1 MHAFCAESRVY
12 LTGYADMEVPI
23 LKFTPNPQ
31 SRRAFLRGS
40 AATMAGIVTAQ
51 AASGTQADPLIT
63 EVQDWASVTGD
74 GVDATPYGLP
84 IKFESDVV
92 RRSVPW
98 LTASPISSINFTP
111 IHALDGTITPQGC
124 AFERHHSGAIE
135 LSKSDYRLMV
145 NGLVDQPLVFSYA
158 DLERLPRE
166 NHVYFCEC
174 AANTGMEWAGAQL
187 NGVQFTHGMIHNMEY
202 TGVSLRSVLQ
212 EAGLTAAGDLQDK
225 WVYVEGADA
234 SSNGRSIPM
243 EKALDD
249 VLVAFKANGEALRKE
264 HGYPIRLVVPGW
276 EGNMW
281 VKWLRRIEVM
291 DGPVESREE
300 TSKYT
305 DVLEDGTARKW
316 TWVMDAKSVIT
327 SPSPQA
333 PIQHGPGALVIT
345 GLAWSGHGSIK
356 RVDISKDGGRNW
368 ETARLSNHENNK
380 ALARFYFEMDW
391 QGEEMLLQARAMDE
405 TGYVQPSKQ
414 QLRKLRGE
422 NSVYHNNCIQ
432 TWHVKPTGEVEN
444 VEVS

>member
-1 MHAFCAESRVY
+1 
-12 LTGYADMEVPI
+12 MEDATRSP
-23 LKFTPNPQ
+23 

-40 AATMAGIVTAQ
+40 AVALAGSVTARGATAQ
-51 AASGTQADPLIT
+51 TADPLIT
-63 EVQDWASVTGD
+63 ELQPWASLTGD

-84 IKFESDVV
+84 IKYEADVI
-92 RRSVPW
+92 RRNVPW
-98 LTASPISSINFTP
+98 LTADTISSINFTP

-135 LSKSDYRLMV
+135 LRKDDYRLMI
-145 NGLVDQPLVFSYA
+145 NGLVDQELVFTYA
-158 DLERLPRE
+158 DLERFPRE

-187 NGVQFTHGMIHNMEY
+187 NGAQFTHGMIHNMEY
-202 TGVSLRSVLQ
+202 TGVPLRLLLE
-212 EAGLTAAGDLQDK
+212 EAGLTAAGDMADK

-234 SSNGRSIPM
+234 SSNGRSIPI

-264 HGYPIRLVVPGW
+264 HGYPVRLVVPGW

-281 VKWLRRIEVM
+281 VKWLRRIEIM

-305 DVLEDGTARKW
+305 DVLADGTARKF

-327 SPSPQA
+327 APSPQS
-333 PIQHGPGALVIT
+333 PIIHGHGPLVIT
-345 GLAWSGHGSIK
+345 GLAWSGHGQIT
-356 RVDISKDGGRNW
+356 RVDVSTDGGVTW
-368 ETARLSNHENNK
+368 QTARLGKQGDTK
-380 ALARFYFEMDW
+380 ALTRFYLDTQW
-391 QGEEMLLQARAMDE
+391 TGEEMLLQSRAMDE
-405 TGYVQPSKQ
+405 TGYVQPTKHA
-414 QLRKLRGE
+414 LRAIRGE

-432 TWHVKPTGEVEN
+432 TWHVNAKGEAEN

>member
-1 MHAFCAESRVY
+1 MKPKVFQ
-12 LTGYADMEVPI
+12 YAP
-23 LKFTPNPQ
+23 
-31 SRRAFLRGS
+31 SRRAFLRGAVATGAGLAAAQTAS
-40 AATMAGIVTAQ
+40 AMG
-51 AASGTQADPLIT
+51 DPLIT
-63 EVQDWASVTGD
+63 QVQPWASELGD

-84 IKFESDVV
+84 IKFEADVV
-92 RRSVPW
+92 RRNVPW
-98 LTASPISSINFTP
+98 LTADPISSINFTP

-135 LSKSDYRLMV
+135 LSKQDYRLMI
-145 NGLVDQPLVFSYA
+145 NGLVETPLVFTYD
-158 DLERLPRE
+158 DLERFPRE

-202 TGVSLRSVLQ
+202 TGVPLRLLLQ
-212 EAGLTAAGDLQDK
+212 EAGYDPSGR

-264 HGYPIRLVVPGW
+264 HGYPVRLVVPGW
-276 EGNMW
+276 EGNLW
-281 VKWLRRIEVM
+281 VKWLRRVEVM
-291 DGPVESREE
+291 SGPVESREE

-305 DVLEDGTARKW
+305 DTLEDGTSRKW

-333 PIQHGPGALVIT
+333 PISHGPGPLVIS
-345 GLAWSGHGSIK
+345 GLAWSGRGAIT
-356 RVDISKDGGRNW
+356 RVDVSTDGGKNW
-368 ETARLSNHENNK
+368 QTARLAKPGEDK
-380 ALARFYFEMDW
+380 ALTRFYLDTNW
-391 QGEEMLLQARAMDE
+391 SGEEMLLQSRAMDE
-405 TGYVQPSKQ
+405 TGYVQPTKA
-414 QLRKLRGE
+414 QLRAERGE
-422 NSVYHNNCIQ
+422 NSIYHNNCIQ
-432 TWHVKPTGEVEN
+432 TWWVNANGEAEN

>member
-1 MHAFCAESRVY
+1 MS
-12 LTGYADMEVPI
+12 DP
-23 LKFTPNPQ
+23 PQ
-31 SRRAFLRGS
+31 TSRRAFLRGS
-40 AATMAGIVTAQ
+40 AAALAGGAT
-51 AASGTQADPLIT
+51 AASAGTPDPLIT
-63 EVQDWASVTGD
+63 EVQDWASGLGD

-84 IKFESDVV
+84 IEFEGDVV
-92 RRSVPW
+92 RRNVPW
-98 LTASPISSINFTP
+98 LTADTISSINFTP

-135 LSKSDYRLMV
+135 LRKEDYRLMI
-145 NGLVDQPLVFSYA
+145 NGLVDRPLVFTYA
-158 DLERLPRE
+158 DLERFPRE

-202 TGVSLRSVLQ
+202 SGVSLRTLLE
-212 EAGLTAAGDLQDK
+212 EAGLDTAGDLADK
-225 WVYVEGADA
+225 WVFVEGADA

-264 HGYPIRLVVPGW
+264 HGYPVRLVVPGW

-281 VKWLRRIEVM
+281 VKWIRRIEVM

-305 DVLEDGTARKW
+305 DVLANGVARKW

-333 PIQHGPGALVIT
+333 PIKHGPGPLVIT
-345 GLAWSGHGSIK
+345 GLAWSGHGKIT
-356 RVDISKDGGRNW
+356 RVDVSKDGGITW
-368 ETARLSNHENNK
+368 ETARLGTQGDTK
-380 ALARFYFEMDW
+380 ALTRFYLDTDW
-391 QGEEMLLQARAMDE
+391 NGEEWLLQARAMDE
-405 TGYVQPSKQ
+405 TGYVQPTKD
-414 QLRKLRGE
+414 QLREMRGE
-422 NSVYHNNCIQ
+422 NSIYHNNCIQ
-432 TWHVKPTGEVEN
+432 TWYVKADGEAEN

>member
-1 MHAFCAESRVY
+1 
-12 LTGYADMEVPI
+12 MEDATRSP
-23 LKFTPNPQ
+23 

-40 AATMAGIVTAQ
+40 AVALAGSVTARGAMAQ
-51 AASGTQADPLIT
+51 TADPLIT
-63 EVQDWASVTGD
+63 ELQPWASLTGD

-84 IKFESDVV
+84 IKYEADVI
-92 RRSVPW
+92 RRNVPW
-98 LTASPISSINFTP
+98 LTADTISSINFTP

-135 LSKSDYRLMV
+135 LRKDDYRLMI
-145 NGLVDQPLVFSYA
+145 NGLVDQELVFTYA
-158 DLERLPRE
+158 DLERFPRE

-187 NGVQFTHGMIHNMEY
+187 NGAQFTHGMIHNMEY
-202 TGVSLRSVLQ
+202 TGVPLRLLLE
-212 EAGLTAAGDLQDK
+212 EAGLTAAGDMADK

-234 SSNGRSIPM
+234 SSNGRSIPI

-264 HGYPIRLVVPGW
+264 HGYPVRLVVPGW

-281 VKWLRRIEVM
+281 VKWLRRIEIM

-305 DVLEDGTARKW
+305 DVLADGTARKF

-327 SPSPQA
+327 APSPQS
-333 PIQHGPGALVIT
+333 PITHGHGPLVIT
-345 GLAWSGHGSIK
+345 GLAWSGHGQIT
-356 RVDISKDGGRNW
+356 RVDVSTYGGVTW
-368 ETARLSNHENNK
+368 QTARLGKQGDTK
-380 ALARFYFEMDW
+380 ALTRFYLDTQW
-391 QGEEMLLQARAMDE
+391 TGEEMLLQSRAMDE
-405 TGYVQPSKQ
+405 TGYVQPTKHA
-414 QLRKLRGE
+414 LRAIRGE

-432 TWHVKPTGEVEN
+432 TWHVNAKGEAEN